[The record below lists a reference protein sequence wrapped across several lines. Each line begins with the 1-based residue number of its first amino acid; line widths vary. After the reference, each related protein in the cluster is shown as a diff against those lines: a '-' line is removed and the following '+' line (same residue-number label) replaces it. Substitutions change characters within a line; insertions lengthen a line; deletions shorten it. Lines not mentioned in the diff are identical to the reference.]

1 MAFDLKSPVL
11 KRSLA
16 VLGSSV
22 VLVVGF
28 DYVTYAATGSSLILG
43 VHNVATSPTFITNN
57 GAGAPLVLV
66 AHSAGY
72 PPFAT
77 NARGMVV
84 NLNAQ
89 FLGGRTLAQVE
100 ATSVALAVPKL
111 VWHPLVLINGWG
123 NYFSTPH
130 RAPAY
135 AVDAQGVVHFRGG
148 ISTGGNNYAF
158 TILPAALRP
167 SNTVYLTADT
177 FGGTTGRII
186 IYSDGSAHT
195 QDPSGT
201 ASLGFTS
208 LEGITYALG

>member
-1 MAFDLKSPVL
+1 M
-11 KRSLA
+11 
-16 VLGSSV
+16 LGSSV
-22 VLVVGF
+22 VLVIGF

-43 VHNVATSPTFITNN
+43 VHNVETTQTTITNN
-57 GAGAPLVLV
+57 GAGAPLALM

-72 PPFAT
+72 PPFTT
-77 NARGMVV
+77 NARGLVV

-111 VWHPLVLINGWG
+111 VWHPLVLVNGWT
-123 NYFSTPH
+123 NYFSTPK

-148 ISTGGNNYAF
+148 IRNSVLSNSSIFAV
-158 TILPAALRP
+158 LPVAVRP
-167 SNTVYLTADT
+167 SNIVYLTADT
-177 FGGTTGRII
+177 FGGDTGRIYI
-186 IYSDGSAHT
+186 ATTGQVVT
-195 QDPSGT
+195 QDFTGHDSYD
-201 ASLGFTS
+201 FTS